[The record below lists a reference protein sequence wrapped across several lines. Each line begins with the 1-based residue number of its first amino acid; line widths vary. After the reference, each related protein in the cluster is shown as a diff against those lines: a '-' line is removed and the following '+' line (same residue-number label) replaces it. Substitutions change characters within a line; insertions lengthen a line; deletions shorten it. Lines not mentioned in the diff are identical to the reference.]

1 MTESSR
7 RKQIINIRAKLNE
20 IETKKFQKASKKLRA
35 GSCQREMKLINLQP
49 GLSRKKKK
57 RRAQINKIRNKKEKS
72 MEIAQKLK
80 TKLPYDPK
88 IPHLGIIQIK

>member
-7 RKQIINIRAKLNE
+7 RKRIINIRTKINE

-57 RRAQINKIRNKKEKS
+57 GGLKSIKSEIKGKKYGDCSKIKNKATI
-72 MEIAQKLK
+72 
-80 TKLPYDPK
+80 
-88 IPHLGIIQIK
+88 